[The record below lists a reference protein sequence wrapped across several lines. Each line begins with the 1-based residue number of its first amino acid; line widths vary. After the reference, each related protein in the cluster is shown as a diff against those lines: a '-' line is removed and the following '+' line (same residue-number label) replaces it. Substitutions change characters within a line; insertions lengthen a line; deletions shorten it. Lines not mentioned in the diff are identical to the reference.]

1 MTTPKVQA
9 SVFKNRRT
17 LMFVS
22 YFLMIVNIPTLLNDF
37 MKSKSSAARK
47 IYETKGELF
56 SFQKEEEEEKEISII
71 GD

>member
-1 MTTPKVQA
+1 
-9 SVFKNRRT
+9 
-17 LMFVS
+17 
-22 YFLMIVNIPTLLNDF
+22 